1 MGSLAAGGVELY
13 SKRWWNAPP
22 KIWWQFT
29 VEATKNKSDL
39 QMLLLLLKC
48 YTLTCFCSFTY
59 LETIQKWMYFGL
71 LFHLK
76 LILSHSIVLQK
87 CAFKFSFFLSWLCR
101 QHHAMFFCFGQGPG
115 LSECKQISRHLV
127 DTNICH
133 EALLHDCSAHKTITI
148 TTGGAQCNYTLS

>member
-1 MGSLAAGGVELY
+1 MSTNLSIIVYMSMLY
-13 SKRWWNAPP
+13 IP
-22 KIWWQFT
+22 I
-29 VEATKNKSDL
+29 
-39 QMLLLLLKC
+39 
-48 YTLTCFCSFTY
+48 LTCFCSFTY
-59 LETIQKWMYFGL
+59 LETIQNRIYFGL

-133 EALLHDCSAHKTITI
+133 EGLLHDCSSAL
-148 TTGGAQCNYTLS
+148 LSP